1 MPDNYLEINDEIH
14 ETRFFPEGYFMQ
26 RHKPVVMEKMH
37 THGHVEVL
45 LPDGCELTYLTQ
57 TGTFKT
63 HDQSLHILWGQI
75 PHRVTKVK
83 GDGNINIAN
92 LPLHEILS
100 MQFPESF
107 LTKLFTG
114 QLIHAKQKD
123 TMDISLFKKW
133 ISDYSSKNIQKISI
147 SKLELR
153 CRLTRQMIDEWSYNE
168 KHYSKPNK
176 QTSKLQL
183 MIKFLAENYS
193 EPLNV
198 KSVASAGGVSE
209 GYAMSLFQK
218 KLNKNITSYLNQL
231 RLHHAKSALID
242 GNDKISNIA
251 HDSGFGSLSR
261 FYEVFL
267 KETGLSPS
275 QYRKSFYELDRSN
288 FCSHCQAE
296 DIIVFKSEY

>member
-1 MPDNYLEINDEIH
+1 MPDNFLEINDEIH

-107 LTKLFTG
+107 LSKLFTG

-133 ISDYSSKNIQKISI
+133 ISDYSSKNVQKISI

-153 CRLTRQMIDEWSYNE
+153 CRLTRQMIDEWNYNE

-275 QYRKSFYELDRSN
+275 QYRKSF
-288 FCSHCQAE
+288 
-296 DIIVFKSEY
+296 

>member
-1 MPDNYLEINDEIH
+1 MLDNFLEINDEIH

-107 LTKLFTG
+107 LSKLFTG

-153 CRLTRQMIDEWSYNE
+153 CRLTRQMIDEWNYNE

-218 KLNKNITSYLNQL
+218 KLNKNITTYLNQL

-275 QYRKSFYELDRSN
+275 QYRKSF
-288 FCSHCQAE
+288 
-296 DIIVFKSEY
+296 

>member
-1 MPDNYLEINDEIH
+1 MPDNFLEINDEIH

-83 GDGNINIAN
+83 GVGNIYIAN

-107 LTKLFTG
+107 LSKLFTG
-114 QLIHAKQKD
+114 QLIHARQKD

-153 CRLTRQMIDEWSYNE
+153 CRLTRQMIDEWNYNE

-198 KSVASAGGVSE
+198 KIIASAGGVSE

-218 KLNKNITSYLNQL
+218 KLNKNITTYLNQL

-275 QYRKSFYELDRSN
+275 QYRKSF
-288 FCSHCQAE
+288 
-296 DIIVFKSEY
+296 

>member
-1 MPDNYLEINDEIH
+1 MPDNFLEINEEIH

-83 GDGNINIAN
+83 GDGNIYIAN

-107 LTKLFTG
+107 LSKLFTG

-153 CRLTRQMIDEWSYNE
+153 CRLTRQMIDEWNYNE

-275 QYRKSFYELDRSN
+275 QYRKSF
-288 FCSHCQAE
+288 
-296 DIIVFKSEY
+296 

>member
-1 MPDNYLEINDEIH
+1 MPDNFLEINDEIH

-37 THGHVEVL
+37 THSHVEVL

-107 LTKLFTG
+107 LSKLFTG

-153 CRLTRQMIDEWSYNE
+153 CRLTRQMIDEWNYNE
-168 KHYSKPNK
+168 KYYSKPNK

-275 QYRKSFYELDRSN
+275 QYRKSF
-288 FCSHCQAE
+288 
-296 DIIVFKSEY
+296 

>member
-1 MPDNYLEINDEIH
+1 MPDNFLEINDEIH

-83 GDGNINIAN
+83 GVGNIYIAN

-107 LTKLFTG
+107 LSKLFTG
-114 QLIHAKQKD
+114 QLIHARQKD

-153 CRLTRQMIDEWSYNE
+153 CRLTRQMIDEWNYNE

-275 QYRKSFYELDRSN
+275 QYRKSF
-288 FCSHCQAE
+288 
-296 DIIVFKSEY
+296 

>member
-1 MPDNYLEINDEIH
+1 MPDNFLEINDEIH

-37 THGHVEVL
+37 THSHVEVL

-83 GDGNINIAN
+83 GVGNIYIAN

-107 LTKLFTG
+107 LSKLFTG
-114 QLIHAKQKD
+114 QLIHARQKD

-153 CRLTRQMIDEWSYNE
+153 CRLTRQMIDEWNYNE

-198 KSVASAGGVSE
+198 KIIASAGGVSE

-218 KLNKNITSYLNQL
+218 KLNKNITTYLNQL

-275 QYRKSFYELDRSN
+275 EYRKN
-288 FCSHCQAE
+288 F
-296 DIIVFKSEY
+296 

>member
-1 MPDNYLEINDEIH
+1 MTDIFLEINDQIH
-14 ETRFFPEGYFMQ
+14 ETQFFPEGYFMQ
-26 RHKPVVMEKMH
+26 RHKPEVMERMH

-168 KHYSKPNK
+168 KNYSKPNK

-275 QYRKSFYELDRSN
+275 QYRKSF
-288 FCSHCQAE
+288 
-296 DIIVFKSEY
+296 

>member
-1 MPDNYLEINDEIH
+1 MPDNFLEINDEIH

-37 THGHVEVL
+37 THSHVEVL

-107 LTKLFTG
+107 LSKLFTG

-153 CRLTRQMIDEWSYNE
+153 CRLTRQMIDEWNYNE

-275 QYRKSFYELDRSN
+275 QYRKSF
-288 FCSHCQAE
+288 
-296 DIIVFKSEY
+296 

>member
-1 MPDNYLEINDEIH
+1 MPDNFLEINDEIH

-57 TGTFKT
+57 NGIFKT

-83 GDGNINIAN
+83 GVGNIYIAN

-107 LTKLFTG
+107 LSKLFTG
-114 QLIHAKQKD
+114 QLIHARQKD

-153 CRLTRQMIDEWSYNE
+153 CRLTRQMIDEWNYNE

-198 KSVASAGGVSE
+198 KIIASAGGVSE

-218 KLNKNITSYLNQL
+218 KLNKNITTYLNQL

-275 QYRKSFYELDRSN
+275 EYRKN
-288 FCSHCQAE
+288 F
-296 DIIVFKSEY
+296 

>member
-1 MPDNYLEINDEIH
+1 MPDNFLEINDEIH

-83 GDGNINIAN
+83 GDGNIYIAN

-107 LTKLFTG
+107 LSKLFTG

-153 CRLTRQMIDEWSYNE
+153 CRLTRQMIDEWNYNE

-275 QYRKSFYELDRSN
+275 QYRKSF
-288 FCSHCQAE
+288 
-296 DIIVFKSEY
+296 

>member
-1 MPDNYLEINDEIH
+1 MLDNFLEINDEIH

-83 GDGNINIAN
+83 GVGNIYIAN

-107 LTKLFTG
+107 LSKLFTG

-153 CRLTRQMIDEWSYNE
+153 CRLTRQMIDEWNYNE

-275 QYRKSFYELDRSN
+275 QYRKSF
-288 FCSHCQAE
+288 
-296 DIIVFKSEY
+296 

>member
-1 MPDNYLEINDEIH
+1 MPDNFLEINDEIH

-37 THGHVEVL
+37 THSHVEVL

-83 GDGNINIAN
+83 GDGNIYIAN

-107 LTKLFTG
+107 LSKLFTG

-153 CRLTRQMIDEWSYNE
+153 CRLTRQMIDEWNYNE

-218 KLNKNITSYLNQL
+218 KLNKNITTYLNQL

-267 KETGLSPS
+267 NETGLSPS
-275 QYRKSFYELDRSN
+275 EYRKN
-288 FCSHCQAE
+288 F
-296 DIIVFKSEY
+296 

>member
-1 MPDNYLEINDEIH
+1 MLDNFLEINDEIH

-107 LTKLFTG
+107 LSKLFTG

-153 CRLTRQMIDEWSYNE
+153 CRLTRQMIDEWNYNE

-193 EPLNV
+193 EPMNV

-275 QYRKSFYELDRSN
+275 QYRKSF
-288 FCSHCQAE
+288 
-296 DIIVFKSEY
+296 

>member
-1 MPDNYLEINDEIH
+1 MTDIFLEINDQIH
-14 ETRFFPEGYFMQ
+14 ETQFFPEGYFMQ
-26 RHKPVVMEKMH
+26 RHKPEVMERMH

-107 LTKLFTG
+107 LSKLFTG

-168 KHYSKPNK
+168 KNYSKPNK

-275 QYRKSFYELDRSN
+275 QYRKSF
-288 FCSHCQAE
+288 
-296 DIIVFKSEY
+296 

>member
-83 GDGNINIAN
+83 GDGNIYIAN

-107 LTKLFTG
+107 LSKLFTG

-153 CRLTRQMIDEWSYNE
+153 CRLTRQMIDEWNYNE

-198 KSVASAGGVSE
+198 KIIASAGGVSE

-218 KLNKNITSYLNQL
+218 KLNKNITTYLNQL

-275 QYRKSFYELDRSN
+275 EYRKN
-288 FCSHCQAE
+288 F
-296 DIIVFKSEY
+296 

>member
-1 MPDNYLEINDEIH
+1 MPDNFLEINDEIH

-83 GDGNINIAN
+83 GDGNIYIAN

-107 LTKLFTG
+107 LSKLFTG

-153 CRLTRQMIDEWSYNE
+153 CRLTRQMIDEWNYNE
-168 KHYSKPNK
+168 RHYSKPNK

-275 QYRKSFYELDRSN
+275 QYRKSF
-288 FCSHCQAE
+288 
-296 DIIVFKSEY
+296 

>member
-1 MPDNYLEINDEIH
+1 MPDNFLEINDEIH

-107 LTKLFTG
+107 LSKLFTG

-153 CRLTRQMIDEWSYNE
+153 CRLTRQMIDEWNYNE

-275 QYRKSFYELDRSN
+275 EYRKN
-288 FCSHCQAE
+288 F
-296 DIIVFKSEY
+296 

>member
-1 MPDNYLEINDEIH
+1 MPDNFLEINDEIH

-37 THGHVEVL
+37 THSHVEVL

-107 LTKLFTG
+107 LSKLFTG

-153 CRLTRQMIDEWSYNE
+153 CRLTRQMIDEWNYNE

-198 KSVASAGGVSE
+198 KIIASAGGVSE

-218 KLNKNITSYLNQL
+218 KLNKNITTYLNQL

-275 QYRKSFYELDRSN
+275 EYRKN
-288 FCSHCQAE
+288 F
-296 DIIVFKSEY
+296 

>member
-1 MPDNYLEINDEIH
+1 MLDNFLEINDEIH

-83 GDGNINIAN
+83 GNGNINIAN

-107 LTKLFTG
+107 LSKLFTG

-275 QYRKSFYELDRSN
+275 QYRKSF
-288 FCSHCQAE
+288 
-296 DIIVFKSEY
+296 

>member
-1 MPDNYLEINDEIH
+1 MPDNFLEINDEIH

-107 LTKLFTG
+107 LSKLFTG

-153 CRLTRQMIDEWSYNE
+153 CRLTRQMIDEWNYNE

-198 KSVASAGGVSE
+198 KIIASAGGVSE

-261 FYEVFL
+261 FYEVFT

-275 QYRKSFYELDRSN
+275 EFRKK
-288 FCSHCQAE
+288 
-296 DIIVFKSEY
+296 I

>member
-1 MPDNYLEINDEIH
+1 MLDNFLEINDEIH

-107 LTKLFTG
+107 LSKLFTG

-153 CRLTRQMIDEWSYNE
+153 CRLTRQMIDEWNYNE

-275 QYRKSFYELDRSN
+275 QYRKSF
-288 FCSHCQAE
+288 
-296 DIIVFKSEY
+296 

>member
-1 MPDNYLEINDEIH
+1 MPDNFLEINDEIH

-83 GDGNINIAN
+83 GNGNINIAN

-107 LTKLFTG
+107 LSKLFTG

-153 CRLTRQMIDEWSYNE
+153 CRLTRQMIDEWNYNE

-275 QYRKSFYELDRSN
+275 QYRKSF
-288 FCSHCQAE
+288 
-296 DIIVFKSEY
+296 

>member
-1 MPDNYLEINDEIH
+1 MTDIFLEINDQIH
-14 ETRFFPEGYFMQ
+14 ETQFFPEGYFMQ
-26 RHKPVVMEKMH
+26 RHKPEVMERMH

-153 CRLTRQMIDEWSYNE
+153 CRLTRQMIDEWGYNE
-168 KHYSKPNK
+168 KNYSKPNK

-275 QYRKSFYELDRSN
+275 QYRKSF
-288 FCSHCQAE
+288 
-296 DIIVFKSEY
+296 

>member
-1 MPDNYLEINDEIH
+1 MPDNFLEINDEIH

-107 LTKLFTG
+107 LSKLFTG
-114 QLIHAKQKD
+114 QLIHARQKD

-153 CRLTRQMIDEWSYNE
+153 CRLTRQMIDEWNYNE

-198 KSVASAGGVSE
+198 KIIASAGGVSE

-218 KLNKNITSYLNQL
+218 KLNKNITTYLNQL

-275 QYRKSFYELDRSN
+275 EYRKN
-288 FCSHCQAE
+288 F
-296 DIIVFKSEY
+296 

>member
-1 MPDNYLEINDEIH
+1 MPDNFLEINDEIH

-37 THGHVEVL
+37 THSHVEVL

-83 GDGNINIAN
+83 GDGNIYIAN

-107 LTKLFTG
+107 LSKLFTG

-153 CRLTRQMIDEWSYNE
+153 CRLTRQMIDEWNYNE

-275 QYRKSFYELDRSN
+275 QYRKSF
-288 FCSHCQAE
+288 
-296 DIIVFKSEY
+296 

>member
-1 MPDNYLEINDEIH
+1 MTDIFLEINDQIH
-14 ETRFFPEGYFMQ
+14 ETQFFPEGYFMQ
-26 RHKPVVMEKMH
+26 RHKPEVMERMH

-57 TGTFKT
+57 TGIFKT
-63 HDQSLHILWGQI
+63 QDQSLHILWGQI

-107 LTKLFTG
+107 LSKLFTG

>member
-1 MPDNYLEINDEIH
+1 MPDNFLEINDEIH

-107 LTKLFTG
+107 LSKLFTG
-114 QLIHAKQKD
+114 QLIHARQKD

-153 CRLTRQMIDEWSYNE
+153 CRLTRQMIDEWNYNE

-275 QYRKSFYELDRSN
+275 QYRKSF
-288 FCSHCQAE
+288 
-296 DIIVFKSEY
+296 

>member
-1 MPDNYLEINDEIH
+1 MLDNFLEINDEIH

-83 GDGNINIAN
+83 GNGNINIAN

-107 LTKLFTG
+107 LSKLFTG

-153 CRLTRQMIDEWSYNE
+153 CRLTRQMIDEWNYNE

-198 KSVASAGGVSE
+198 KIIASAGGVSE

-218 KLNKNITSYLNQL
+218 KLNKNITTYLNQL

-275 QYRKSFYELDRSN
+275 EYRKN
-288 FCSHCQAE
+288 F
-296 DIIVFKSEY
+296 

>member
-1 MPDNYLEINDEIH
+1 MPDNFLEINDEIH

-83 GDGNINIAN
+83 GDGNIYIAN

-107 LTKLFTG
+107 LSKLFTG

-153 CRLTRQMIDEWSYNE
+153 CRLTRQMIDEWNYNE

-198 KSVASAGGVSE
+198 KIIASAGGVSE

-218 KLNKNITSYLNQL
+218 KLNKNITTYLNQL

-275 QYRKSFYELDRSN
+275 QYRKSF
-288 FCSHCQAE
+288 
-296 DIIVFKSEY
+296 

>member
-1 MPDNYLEINDEIH
+1 MPDNFLEINDEIH

-37 THGHVEVL
+37 THSHVEVL

-83 GDGNINIAN
+83 GVGNIYIAN

-107 LTKLFTG
+107 LSKLFTG

-153 CRLTRQMIDEWSYNE
+153 CRLTRQMIDEWNYNE

-198 KSVASAGGVSE
+198 KIIASAGGVSE

-218 KLNKNITSYLNQL
+218 KLNKNITTYLNQL

-275 QYRKSFYELDRSN
+275 EYRKN
-288 FCSHCQAE
+288 F
-296 DIIVFKSEY
+296 